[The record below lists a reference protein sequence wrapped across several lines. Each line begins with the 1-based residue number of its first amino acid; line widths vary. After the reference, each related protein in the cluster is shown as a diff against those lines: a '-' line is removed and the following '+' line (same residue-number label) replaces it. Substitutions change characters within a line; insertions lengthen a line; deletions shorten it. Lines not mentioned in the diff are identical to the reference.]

1 MVAEFAFTGF
11 VVVTGFVMV
20 TGFVVT
26 GLVEEL

>member
-1 MVAEFAFTGF
+1 MVAEYAFTGF